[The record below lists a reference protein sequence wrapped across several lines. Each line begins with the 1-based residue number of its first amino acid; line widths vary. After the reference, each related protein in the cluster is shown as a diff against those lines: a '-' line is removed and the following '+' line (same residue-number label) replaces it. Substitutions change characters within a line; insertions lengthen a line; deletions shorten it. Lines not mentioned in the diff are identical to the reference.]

1 MAREELNNKILNDI
15 EYSSGQVKL
24 KSTPI
29 NITFCANYKC
39 NMKCIFCLE
48 RGNDPDFS
56 LDVYKN
62 LFMSKLD
69 GSINRA
75 THLFNTGWGE
85 ILLSPEIEDFLD
97 YLNKNLPEVT
107 KVFTT
112 NGVPLNKNLI
122 LKLVE
127 GRYDLQI
134 SLHTSNPLI
143 HRLLTQTNY
152 FEQIISQIRAL
163 VALRQERNLSNLY
176 INLIFIATSLNIE
189 NLPDFVDFAGELG
202 VNSITCNY
210 LTIFKPEH
218 IKLSCFFVKETTNKM
233 FDEAQKRAHKY
244 NIDFFLPP
252 RFGRQE
258 TVNKIELCR
267 APWNQLFVD
276 ALGNVLPC
284 CYAGEPIGNLNN
296 SDFFSIWNG
305 DGYVQL
311 RRALITGEPHKIC
324 KDCFKFSSGNTD
336 DIRSHITFRCANKNE
351 ILETLGIRDGA

>member
-1 MAREELNNKILNDI
+1 MTKEQSDNKILNDT
-15 EYSSGQVKL
+15 EYSSGRVEL

-62 LFMSKLD
+62 LFMSRLD
-69 GSINRA
+69 GSVNRA

-85 ILLSPEIEDFLD
+85 ILLSPEIEDLLD

-107 KVFTT
+107 KVFTS
-112 NGVPLNKNLI
+112 NGIPLNKNLI

-127 GRYDLQI
+127 SRYDLQI

-152 FEQIISQIRAL
+152 FEQIISQIREL
-163 VALRQERNLSNLY
+163 VALRRERNLSNPC
-176 INLIFIATSLNIE
+176 INLIFIVTSLNIE
-189 NLPDFVDFAGELG
+189 NLPDFVDFAGQLG
-202 VNSITCNY
+202 VNSVTCNY

-218 IKLSCFFVKETTNKM
+218 IKLSCFFMKETTNRM
-233 FDEAQKRAHKY
+233 FDEAQKKAQKY
-244 NIDFFLPP
+244 NIRFFLPP
-252 RFGRQE
+252 RFGSGG
-258 TVNKIELCR
+258 TINKTELCR
-267 APWNQLFVD
+267 EPWNQLFVD
-276 ALGNVLPC
+276 ALGNILPC
-284 CYAGEPIGNLNN
+284 CYAGEPIGNLKN

-305 DGYVQL
+305 DEYVQL
-311 RRALITGEPHKIC
+311 RSSLIRREQQRRC
-324 KDCFKFSSGNTD
+324 KDCFKFSSANID
-336 DIRSHITFRCANKNE
+336 DIRSHITFRCGNQKN
-351 ILETLGIRDGA
+351 ILETLGIKDDS